1 MAELSARG
9 AEISAVV
16 ADTHSILWYLNIS
29 PNLSPAALQ
38 AMENAEQSGAAIYV
52 PSIVLVE
59 LRYLVEKGR
68 DITESDFQIVVTEL
82 KNPSSALTLAP
93 LDQLT
98 AEALAQIPRAT
109 VPDMPDR
116 IIAATALT
124 LGLPLITRDT
134 EIRKLTNV
142 TTVW

>member
-1 MAELSARG
+1 M
-9 AEISAVV
+9 SAVV
-16 ADTHSILWYLNIS
+16 ADTHSILWYLNNL
-29 PNLSPAALQ
+29 PDLSPAALQ

-68 DITESDFQIVVTEL
+68 DIKECDFQTVLTEL

-98 AEALAQIPRAT
+98 AETLAQIPRAT

-116 IIAATALT
+116 IIAATALA
-124 LGLPLITRDT
+124 LGLPLVTGDT

-142 TTVW
+142 ATVW